1 MTAQD
6 TCYKSVLDELETV
19 CSNFKHLVSQM
30 NLAGIQENIATVS
43 NQSKD
48 QMQMLEKLKLKIE
61 SLIEERK
68 LSCEKNR
75 NLHLQNAY
83 LRYQFIQIMKACSN
97 GEDEILNTLSNDED
111 EIMNT
116 LSKEEEVLLL
126 ALA

>member
-1 MTAQD
+1 
-6 TCYKSVLDELETV
+6 
-19 CSNFKHLVSQM
+19 M
-30 NLAGIQENIATVS
+30 NLAGIHENIATVT
-43 NQSKD
+43 NQSKA

-61 SLIEERK
+61 SLIEERRVSRAMNRK
-68 LSCEKNR
+68 LFIE
-75 NLHLQNAY
+75 NAWFKLEY
-83 LRYQFIQIMKACSN
+83 IKIMKACSN